1 MEIKQIDFGHIFKV
15 ILRERKRFF
24 VALPIAFVLS
34 SLLIICVPRTYTTTV
49 TLAPE
54 LSSTSGTGSLSQMA
68 SSFGIDLGG
77 GLAANSDAI
86 SPDLYPDVMKSI
98 DFKVGLFPIHVK
110 TIDGEIS
117 TDYYTYLLRH
127 QKAPWWSRAI
137 GWVVSLFASNDGKT
151 GNGNGVDIFHLT
163 KEQTSVMGTINGK
176 ISCSIDQRTYVIYVS
191 VEDQDPLVSATM
203 ADSVRSKLQAFITDY
218 RTSKAKNDL
227 AFAEKVCADAKKRY
241 EEARKRYA
249 AFSDSNLGLTLEAY
263 KTEKDDLENEMQL
276 RYSTYSAV
284 FSQLQAAKA
293 KLQERTPAFTT
304 IQSATVPLKPSGPKR
319 VLFVLFVTFLTFMA
333 VAVYV
338 LYEDYNKYSAGGK

>member
-1 MEIKQIDFGHIFKV
+1 
-15 ILRERKRFF
+15 
-24 VALPIAFVLS
+24 
-34 SLLIICVPRTYTTTV
+34 
-49 TLAPE
+49 
-54 LSSTSGTGSLSQMA
+54 
-68 SSFGIDLGG
+68 
-77 GLAANSDAI
+77 
-86 SPDLYPDVMKSI
+86 
-98 DFKVGLFPIHVK
+98 
-110 TIDGEIS
+110 
-117 TDYYTYLLRH
+117 
-127 QKAPWWSRAI
+127 
-137 GWVVSLFASNDGKT
+137 
-151 GNGNGVDIFHLT
+151 
-163 KEQTSVMGTINGK
+163 
-176 ISCSIDQRTYVIYVS
+176 
-191 VEDQDPLVSATM
+191 M

-333 VAVYV
+333 VAMYV